1 MRFMDFDSDGRSSGH
16 AMESAFLPARF
27 EFINHDLLNRIRVP
41 DEVILAALLDLITND
56 TLVTITAGLL
66 FYVITMISEMESS

>member
-1 MRFMDFDSDGRSSGH
+1 
-16 AMESAFLPARF
+16 MESAFRPARF
-27 EFINHDLLNRIRVP
+27 EFINHDLLNRIVMP

-56 TLVTITAGLL
+56 TLVTIIAGLL